1 MNLIYHGRA
10 PRIVCRRSERP
21 ANTIRGPSLRA
32 LQNTVSHGWRESGS
46 KVAIRRWFWHVNM
59 TVHTGVES
67 DMLSCAVLQRHG
79 TIVEQAEES
88 SNITGSCEI
97 WFLEECQVP
106 PCYTSCQ
113 QQVTSRKQ
121 TNNGKRRRGENNTSQ
136 KTRWSK
142 DEKDI
147 SGQCTLNRETHTLKV
162 KARTGSRFN
171 NIMEDGQVLL
181 IRNLTFQLTLK
192 PNSKDFARTNPSTP
206 SFPDVG
212 ISFKLSSTTT

>member
-1 MNLIYHGRA
+1 MTGYTGYCKDYRCRKTAECATRRTRKITTKQKWSTGGILMNLIYHGRA

-106 PCYTSCQ
+106 PCYTSC
-113 QQVTSRKQ
+113 
-121 TNNGKRRRGENNTSQ
+121 
-136 KTRWSK
+136 
-142 DEKDI
+142 
-147 SGQCTLNRETHTLKV
+147 
-162 KARTGSRFN
+162 
-171 NIMEDGQVLL
+171 
-181 IRNLTFQLTLK
+181 
-192 PNSKDFARTNPSTP
+192 
-206 SFPDVG
+206 
-212 ISFKLSSTTT
+212 